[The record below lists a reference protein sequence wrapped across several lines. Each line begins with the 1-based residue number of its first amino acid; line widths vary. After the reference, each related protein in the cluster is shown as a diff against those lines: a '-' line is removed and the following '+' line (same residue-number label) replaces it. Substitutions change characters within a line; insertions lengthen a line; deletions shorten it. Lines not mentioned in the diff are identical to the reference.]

1 MAVNQL
7 IFKTGGPYRAEKKGG
22 WMGGKA
28 IVRTVAR
35 VVVYM
40 ELTRLEPP
48 AT

>member
-1 MAVNQL
+1 MNVKAKLRIDSTVK
-7 IFKTGGPYRAEKKGG
+7 IGVGG

-28 IVRTVAR
+28 IVRTVAQ
-35 VVVYM
+35 VAVFM